1 MAQKDWNEVLEIFSD
16 QASEYIADFLGS
28 SAVFAPSE
36 HYLNPFNP
44 NKINFSAQDLN
55 KAKPGSWIP
64 IYKVEE
70 LPAFFH
76 DNNMMPI
83 RSGSAEFFFYRGEVF
98 FDLQDQE
105 FERINADFI
114 EPIESFVP
122 ATLTSQFQRNEN
134 AYLNKAVALGYITD
148 FLENDDLKILER
160 SIKTKT
166 KERFLYGQFGKIKTS
181 QSFDFETSHGSKR
194 IHEGFQFEI
203 DLVLESENEII
214 IFEAKSSHQ
223 PTKNFSLLQLYYPLI
238 YFKSILKEFKKIRT
252 VFIDITSKD
261 NDEVYRLLEVNFEND
276 LFDQVQVLKH
286 AEYKSMQEMR

>member
-16 QASEYIADFLGS
+16 QASEYIADFLDS
-28 SAVFAPSE
+28 SVVFGPSDD
-36 HYLNPFNP
+36 HPNPFNA

-55 KAKPGSWIP
+55 KPKPGSWIP

-76 DNNMMPI
+76 DNKIMPI
-83 RSGSAEFFFYRGEVF
+83 RSGPAEFFFYRGQVF
-98 FDLQDQE
+98 FDLQNQD
-105 FERINADFI
+105 FDLINADLI
-114 EPIESFVP
+114 EPVESFVP
-122 ATLTSQFQRNEN
+122 ATLTAQFQRNEN

-160 SIKTKT
+160 NIKTKT

-194 IHEGFQFEI
+194 IYEGFQFEI
-203 DLVLESENEII
+203 DLVLESEDEII
-214 IFEAKSSHQ
+214 IFEAKSSHL

-238 YFKSILKEFKKIRT
+238 YFKSILKESKTIRT
-252 VFIDITSKD
+252 VFIDITAKD
-261 NDEVYRLLEVNFEND
+261 NTEAYRLLEVKFEND
-276 LFDQVQVLKH
+276 FFDQVQVLKH
-286 AEYKSMQEMR
+286 TE

>member
-16 QASEYIADFLGS
+16 QASDYIADFLGS
-28 SAVFAPSE
+28 SSLFAPSE
-36 HYLNPFNP
+36 HHPNPFNP
-44 NKINFSAQDLN
+44 NKINFSAQDLD
-55 KAKPGSWIP
+55 KAKPGNWIP

-70 LPAFFH
+70 LPVFFH
-76 DNNMMPI
+76 ENRIMPI
-83 RSGSAEFFFYRGEVF
+83 RSGPAEFFFYRGQVF

-105 FERINADFI
+105 FEHINADLI

-148 FLENDDLKILER
+148 FLENDNLKILER
-160 SIKTKT
+160 NIKNKT

-181 QSFDFETSHGSKR
+181 QSFYFETSQGSKL

-214 IFEAKSSHQ
+214 IFEAKSSYQ

-238 YFKSILKEFKKIRT
+238 YFKSILKESKKIRT
-252 VFIDITSKD
+252 IFIDITAKEG
-261 NDEVYRLLEVNFEND
+261 DEAYRLLEVDFEND

-286 AEYKSMQEMR
+286 AEYRSIQDNK

>member
-16 QASEYIADFLGS
+16 QASEYIADFVDS
-28 SAVFAPSE
+28 SVVFAPSE
-36 HYLNPFNP
+36 DHLNPFNL
-44 NKINFSAQDLN
+44 NKLNFSAQELN
-55 KAKPGSWIP
+55 KPKPGNWIP

-76 DNNMMPI
+76 DNKIMPI

-98 FDLQDQE
+98 FDLQNQHFDP
-105 FERINADFI
+105 INTDLI

-122 ATLTSQFQRNEN
+122 ATLTAQFQRNEN
-134 AYLNKAVALGYITD
+134 AYLNKAVALGYITS
-148 FLENDDLKILER
+148 FLENDDLKVLER
-160 SIKTKT
+160 NIKTKT

-181 QSFDFETSHGSKR
+181 QSFDFETSQGAKR

-203 DLVLESENEII
+203 DLVLESEEEII

-238 YFKSILKEFKKIRT
+238 YFKSILKESKKIRT
-252 VFIDITSKD
+252 VFIDITAKG
-261 NDEVYRLLEVNFEND
+261 NDEVYRLLEVKFEND
-276 LFDQVQVLKH
+276 FFDQVQVLKH
-286 AEYKSMQEMR
+286 AEYRSIQDK